1 MTAWCAEPGKHCK
14 PVCDSLQFL
23 GVVGGY
29 LVAGDDHKMVEDRI
43 EILCATG
50 ESRTSAIS

>member
-1 MTAWCAEPGKHCK
+1 
-14 PVCDSLQFL
+14 LQFL

-43 EILCATG
+43 EILLCNRGKPDLGHQLTQL
-50 ESRTSAIS
+50 